1 MTYIESGEKNDR
13 DDDDDE
19 ADSVTS
25 MDKESLMVSLEG
37 SSHNSS

>member
-1 MTYIESGEKNDR
+1 MTYIESGEKNDC
-13 DDDDDE
+13 DDDE